1 MPTLILNKKDVRRL
15 INIGDVIGVVE
26 SAFKDYTEGKGEMPS
41 KVYLTVKDGDF
52 RAMPASLPGAA
63 GMKWVSVHTDNPAKG
78 LPTVMAVL
86 ILNDADTGYPLVIM
100 DASETTALRTAATST
115 IASKYLARKDL
126 KTLGIVGAGYQAYHH
141 IKAHCELF
149 KFQEIMVS
157 DISPKATG
165 RLIDSLP
172 NLPLRACSLEETVK
186 ADIVCTL
193 TPAHQPVVLNKWLK
207 PGTHINA
214 VGADAEGKE
223 ELEPS
228 ILIEARVVV
237 DDLRQAIHAGE
248 INVPVSTGIYKKEQ
262 IFATL
267 GEIIAGYKQGRTN
280 NEMITVFDSTGLAI
294 EDIAVAGLVYEKARQ
309 HGAGV
314 SLNLV
319 D

>member
-1 MPTLILNKKDVRRL
+1 MPTLILNKKEVRRL

-172 NLPLRACSLEETVK
+172 NLPLRACSIEETVK

-248 INVPVSTGIYKKEQ
+248 INLPVSTGIYKKEQ

>member
-63 GMKWVSVHTDNPAKG
+63 GMKWVSVHTENPAKG

>member
-1 MPTLILNKKDVRRL
+1 MPTLMLNKKEVRSL
-15 INIGDVIGVVE
+15 INIGDVISVVE
-26 SAFKDYTEGKGEMPS
+26 SAFKDYTQGKGEMPS

-52 RAMPASLPGAA
+52 RAMPASLPSAA
-63 GMKWVSVHTDNPAKG
+63 GMKWVSVHTENPAKG

-86 ILNDADTGYPLVIM
+86 IFNDPDTGYPLAIM
-100 DASETTALRTAATST
+100 DAAETTALRTAATST
-115 IASKYLARKDL
+115 IASKYMARKDL

-141 IKAHCELF
+141 IKAHCEIF
-149 KFQEIMVS
+149 KFKEIMVA

-165 RLIDSLP
+165 RLMDSLP
-172 NLPLRACSLEETVK
+172 NLPLRACSIEETVK

-193 TPAHQPVVLNKWLK
+193 TTAHQPVVQNKWLK

-228 ILIEARVVV
+228 ILNEARVVV

-248 INVPVSTGIYKKEQ
+248 INVPVSRGIYKKEQ

-267 GEIIAGYKQGRTN
+267 GEIITGYKQCRTN

-294 EDIAVAGLVYEKARQ
+294 EDIAVAALVYGKARQ
-309 HGAGV
+309 NGAGV

>member
-1 MPTLILNKKDVRRL
+1 MPTLILNKKEVRRL

>member
-63 GMKWVSVHTDNPAKG
+63 GMKWVSVHTENPAKG

-267 GEIIAGYKQGRTN
+267 GEIISGYKQGRTN

>member
-1 MPTLILNKKDVRRL
+1 MPTLILNKKEVRRL

-63 GMKWVSVHTDNPAKG
+63 GMKWVSVHTENPAKG

>member
-1 MPTLILNKKDVRRL
+1 MPTLMLNKKEIRRL
-15 INIGDVIGVVE
+15 INIGDVISEVE
-26 SAFKDYTEGKGEMPS
+26 TAFKDYTEGRGEMPS

-63 GMKWVSVHTDNPAKG
+63 GMKWVSVHTNNPAKG

-86 ILNDADTGYPLVIM
+86 IFNDPDTGYPLAIM

-149 KFQEIMVS
+149 NFREILIS
-157 DISPKATG
+157 DISPKSTG

-172 NLPLRACSLEETVK
+172 NLPLRACSIEETVK
-186 ADIVCTL
+186 ADIICTL
-193 TPAHQPVVLNKWLK
+193 TPAHQPVVQNIWLK

-228 ILIEARVVV
+228 ILNDARVVV

-248 INVPVSTGIYKKEQ
+248 INVPIARGIYKKEQ
-262 IFATL
+262 ICATL
-267 GEIIAGYKQGRTN
+267 GEIITGSKQGRTN

-294 EDIAVAGLVYEKARQ
+294 EDIAVAGLVYRKARQ
-309 HGAGV
+309 NGAGV

>member
-63 GMKWVSVHTDNPAKG
+63 GMKWVSVHTDKPAKG

-86 ILNDADTGYPLVIM
+86 ILNDADTGYPLAIM

>member
-1 MPTLILNKKDVRRL
+1 MPSLILNKKDVRRL

-86 ILNDADTGYPLVIM
+86 ILNDADTGYPLAIM

>member
-86 ILNDADTGYPLVIM
+86 ILNDADTGYPLAIM

>member
-1 MPTLILNKKDVRRL
+1 
-15 INIGDVIGVVE
+15 
-26 SAFKDYTEGKGEMPS
+26 
-41 KVYLTVKDGDF
+41 
-52 RAMPASLPGAA
+52 
-63 GMKWVSVHTDNPAKG
+63 
-78 LPTVMAVL
+78 VL
-86 ILNDADTGYPLVIM
+86 
-100 DASETTALRTAATST
+100 
-115 IASKYLARKDL
+115 K
-126 KTLGIVGAGYQAYHH
+126 
-141 IKAHCELF
+141 
-149 KFQEIMVS
+149 
-157 DISPKATG
+157 
-165 RLIDSLP
+165 
-172 NLPLRACSLEETVK
+172 
-186 ADIVCTL
+186 
-193 TPAHQPVVLNKWLK
+193 KWLK

-228 ILIEARVVV
+228 ILNDARVVV

-248 INVPVSTGIYKKEQ
+248 INVPIARGIYKKEQ

-267 GEIIAGYKQGRTN
+267 GEIISGNKQGRTN

>member
-1 MPTLILNKKDVRRL
+1 
-15 INIGDVIGVVE
+15 
-26 SAFKDYTEGKGEMPS
+26 
-41 KVYLTVKDGDF
+41 
-52 RAMPASLPGAA
+52 MPASLPGAA
-63 GMKWVSVHTDNPAKG
+63 GMKWVNVHTNNPAKG

-86 ILNDADTGYPLVIM
+86 ILNDPETGYPLAIM
-100 DASETTALRTAATST
+100 DASETTAMRTAATST

-126 KTLGIVGAGYQAYHH
+126 KTLGIIGAGYQAYHH

-149 KFQEIMVS
+149 NFIEIMVS

-172 NLPLRACSLEETVK
+172 NLPLRACSSEEAVK

-193 TPAHQPVVLNKWLK
+193 TPAHQPVVLKKWLK

-228 ILIEARVVV
+228 ILNDARVVV

-248 INVPVSTGIYKKEQ
+248 INVPIARGIYKKEQ

-267 GEIIAGYKQGRTN
+267 GEIISGNKQGRTN

>member
-1 MPTLILNKKDVRRL
+1 
-15 INIGDVIGVVE
+15 
-26 SAFKDYTEGKGEMPS
+26 MPS

-63 GMKWVSVHTDNPAKG
+63 GMKWVSVHTENPAKG

>member
-1 MPTLILNKKDVRRL
+1 MPTLMLNKKEVRRL
-15 INIGDVIGVVE
+15 IKIRDVISVVE
-26 SAFKDYTEGKGEMPS
+26 TAFKDYTEGKGEMPS

-86 ILNDADTGYPLVIM
+86 ILNDPETGYPLAIM
-100 DASETTALRTAATST
+100 DAAETTALRTAATST

-141 IKAHCELF
+141 IKAHCEIF
-149 KFQEIMVS
+149 KFGEIMIS
-157 DISPKATG
+157 DISPKAIG
-165 RLIDSLP
+165 RLMDSLP
-172 NLPLRACSLEETVK
+172 NLPLRPCSIEETVK

-193 TPAHQPVVLNKWLK
+193 TPAHQPVVQNKWLI

-228 ILIEARVVV
+228 ILNDARVVV

-248 INVPVSTGIYKKEQ
+248 INVPISTGLYKQEQ

-309 HGAGV
+309 YGAGV

>member
-1 MPTLILNKKDVRRL
+1 MFNDTESIVRKLKNMRL
-15 INIGDVIGVVE
+15 HSSEI
-26 SAFKDYTEGKGEMPS
+26 F
-41 KVYLTVKDGDF
+41 
-52 RAMPASLPGAA
+52 
-63 GMKWVSVHTDNPAKG
+63 
-78 LPTVMAVL
+78 
-86 ILNDADTGYPLVIM
+86 LVILV
-100 DASETTALRTAATST
+100 SPPLSSS
-115 IASKYLARKDL
+115 IPVFGKIL
-126 KTLGIVGAGYQAYHH
+126 KGFRFFEPF
-141 IKAHCELF
+141 IKIRGLIFLSGNQF
-149 KFQEIMVS
+149 KTFFPVIS
-157 DISPKATG
+157 DISPKSTG

-172 NLPLRACSLEETVK
+172 NLPLRACSIEETVK
-186 ADIVCTL
+186 ADIICTL
-193 TPAHQPVVLNKWLK
+193 TPAHQPVVQNIWLK

-228 ILIEARVVV
+228 ILNDARVVV

-248 INVPVSTGIYKKEQ
+248 INVPIARGIYKKEQ

-294 EDIAVAGLVYEKARQ
+294 EDIAVAGLVYRKARQ
-309 HGAGV
+309 NGAGV

>member
-86 ILNDADTGYPLVIM
+86 ILNDADTGYPLAIM

-309 HGAGV
+309 YGAGV
-314 SLNLV
+314 SFNLV

>member
-63 GMKWVSVHTDNPAKG
+63 GMKWVSVHTENPAKG

-86 ILNDADTGYPLVIM
+86 ILNDADTGYPLAIM